1 MMDEKFFAWLDG
13 ELDPAEAIEMEKRV
27 AADPELARA
36 AEEHRALG
44 ARLQSAFAPVA
55 QAPVPEHLSQAIR
68 PAATVTDLSNWRERK
83 QVRRSGLPQW
93 TAMAASLAVGLFAGS
108 MVNRP
113 AADGPVELRGGQL
126 IAASVVG
133 KALDTQLA
141 SAAQGDVR
149 VGLTF
154 RDQQG
159 RICRTFSGASGSGLA
174 CHAGDGWQVKGLFAA
189 PEGSTGDYRMAA
201 GEDPQLGALVDSTIA
216 GEPFDAQAEAQAK
229 AKGWK

>member
-13 ELDPAEAIEMEKRV
+13 ELDPAEAAEMEKRV

-44 ARLQSAFAPVA
+44 ARLQSAFDPVV
-55 QAPVPEHLSQAIR
+55 QAPVPSRLSEAVR
-68 PAATVTDLSNWRERK
+68 PAATVADLSSWRERK
-83 QVRRSGLPQW
+83 QARRSALPQW
-93 TAMAASLAVGLFAGS
+93 AAIAASLAVGLFAGT
-108 MVNRP
+108 MVNRS
-113 AADGPVELRGGQL
+113 ASDGPVELRGGQL
-126 IAASVVG
+126 IAASSVG

-159 RICRTFSGASGSGLA
+159 RICRTFSGGSGSGLA
-174 CHAGDGWQVKGLFAA
+174 CHAGDGWQVKGLFAS
-189 PEGSTGDYRMAA
+189 PEGSGGDYRMAA
-201 GEDPQLGALVDSTIA
+201 GEDPQLAALVDSTIA
-216 GEPFDAQAEAQAK
+216 GDPFDAQAEARAK
-229 AKGWK
+229 ANGWK